1 MKKTLASLLSLAMV
15 ASMTACSSTTGTTT
29 ETTAPTTTATSETA
43 YSETKTAD
51 VIIVGAGGAGLSAA
65 ISAVDNGATNVIII
79 DKATRTGGNLNLT
92 SGSMS
97 AAMTS
102 LQEECG
108 IEDSFESFE
117 EDIYNNGAQ
126 LGDKDLIKRFVE
138 ADTPMFEWMLE
149 HGLSDNTFTEQNG
162 CKAVFAPEHQ
172 LYSVQ
177 RTYKARPDDS
187 EKYSSAALEV
197 LDTYVATLENVEID
211 LNTTATKLVANDQ
224 GQVLSV
230 EAVDADGNTILYT
243 ANKGV
248 IMATGGYSGNF
259 KLLEMYAPNGDG
271 YLSSTTSMGEGIR
284 MMQEVGAYVDEEK
297 MAYIP
302 TFPMGVQTGER
313 SGTIGSTYT
322 WKAGGIC
329 VNQNGE
335 RFVNEQED
343 KVDVREVALEEQP
356 GAVQYD
362 IFTDKIVEDL
372 RAAGGSSMFDLYFA
386 EGGRAEQ
393 LVQSAS
399 SLEELAEKIGV
410 PAENLVATVEAYNA
424 SVEAGGTDEFG
435 RSYDPAEV
443 GTNTYNLAINTIE
456 GDTYYAIPLKAL
468 VVMTLGGVTIDTDT
482 HVLDENGNVIPGLYA
497 AGEVTGG
504 IWGKFVSGGTGVM
517 GPITFGHIAGEVV
530 MNDTLATDYEV
541 HEASNIFDADLFV
554 AEAAPVEERFDM
566 STALTDGDYT
576 ATVDGQEGPMTVN
589 VTIADGKI
597 AAVEVAEESETDGI
611 SDAALADLPGIIVEN
626 NSVNVDTIS
635 GSTLT
640 SNRILDAVTDCLNQA
655 SAQ

>member
-1 MKKTLASLLSLAMV
+1 MKKVLALLACGLLVLSSL
-15 ASMTACSSTTGTTT
+15 TACSTTTTTT
-29 ETTAPTTTATSETA
+29 EPEENNGGATTDVTADAEKS
-43 YSETKTAD
+43 AD

-65 ISAVDNGATNVIII
+65 ISAVDNGAESVIIVEQ
-79 DKATRTGGNLNLT
+79 TSRTGGNLNLT

-97 AAMTS
+97 AANTS
-102 LQEECG
+102 LQAECG
-108 IEDSFESFE
+108 IEDSFESYE

-126 LGDKDLIKRFVE
+126 LGNQEMIKTFVE
-138 ADTPMFEWMLE
+138 EDTPMFEWMLE

-187 EKYSSAALEV
+187 SKYSSAAHEV
-197 LDTYVATLENVEID
+197 LDTYLATLDNVTID
-211 LNTTATKLVANDQ
+211 YNTEATKLVANDQ

-230 EAVDADGNTILYT
+230 LATAEDGSTVLYT
-243 ANKGV
+243 ASKGV

-259 KLLEMYAPNGDG
+259 NLIEKYAAEGAG
-271 YLSSTTSMGEGIR
+271 YLSSTTSMGKGLR
-284 MMQEVGAYVDEEK
+284 MMQEVGGWIDETN
-297 MAYIP
+297 MSYIP

-322 WKAGGIC
+322 WKTGGIC

-343 KVDVREVALEEQP
+343 RVDVREVALEEQP

-372 RAAGGSSMFDLYFA
+372 RAAGGATMFDLYFG
-386 EGGRAEQ
+386 ENGRAQQ

-410 PAENLVATVEAYNA
+410 PAENLVQTVADYNA
-424 SVEAGGTDEFG
+424 AVEAGGTDEFG

-443 GTNTYNLAINTIE
+443 GTNSYNLGINTIE

-468 VVMTLGGVTIDTDT
+468 VVMTLGGITTDTST
-482 HVLDENGNVIPGLYA
+482 HVLDESGNVIPGLYA
-497 AGEVTGG
+497 AGEVVGG

-517 GPITFGHIAGEVV
+517 GPITFGRIAGRTV
-530 MNDTLATDYEV
+530 MSDTLATDYTV
-541 HEASNIFDADLFV
+541 SPASNLFDESLFV
-554 AEAAPVEERFDM
+554 NAATETESRFDM
-566 STALTDGDYT
+566 STPLTDGDYT
-576 ATVDGQEGPMTVN
+576 ATVDGQSGPMTVQ
-589 VTIADGKI
+589 VTITDGKI
-597 AAVEVAEESETDGI
+597 AAVTITEQAETESIAAE
-611 SDAALADLPGIIVEN
+611 ALAKIPAAIVEA
-626 NSVNVDTIS
+626 NSADVDVQS
-635 GSTLT
+635 GATLT
-640 SNRILDAVTDCLNQA
+640 SNRIMDAVADCLQQA
-655 SAQ
+655 AQ

>member
-1 MKKTLASLLSLAMV
+1 MKKTLKTFVSLAMV
-15 ASMTACSSTTGTTT
+15 ASLAACSSTTPTT
-29 ETTAPTTTATSETA
+29 TTAPTTTSATETT

-51 VIIVGAGGAGLSAA
+51 VVIVGAGGAGLSAA

-79 DKATRTGGNLNLT
+79 DKASRTGGNLNLT

-102 LQEECG
+102 LQAECG

-177 RTYKARPDDS
+177 RTYKAKADNPDQ
-187 EKYSSAALEV
+187 YSSAALEV
-197 LDTYVATLENVEID
+197 LDTYVQTLDNVEID

-259 KLLEMYAPNGDG
+259 KLLEMYAENGDG
-271 YLSSTTSMGEGIR
+271 YLSSTTSMGEGLR

-322 WKAGGIC
+322 WKTGGIC

-335 RFVNEQED
+335 RFVNEQES

-372 RAAGGSSMFDLYFA
+372 RAAGGSMMFDLYFG
-386 EGGRAEQ
+386 EGGRAQQ

-399 SLEELAEKIGV
+399 SLEELAEKINV

-424 SVEAGGTDEFG
+424 AVEAGGTDEFG
-435 RSYDPAEV
+435 RSYDPADV
-443 GTNTYNLAINTIE
+443 GTGSSYNLGINKIE

-482 HVLDENGNVIPGLYA
+482 HVLDESGNVIPGLYA

-517 GPITFGHIAGEVV
+517 GPITFGHIAGEIV
-530 MNDTLATDYEV
+530 MNDTLATDYQV

-554 AEAAPVEERFDM
+554 AEQAPVTERFDM
-566 STALTDGDYT
+566 STTLTDGDYS
-576 ATVDGQEGPMTVN
+576 ATVDGQEGPMTVD
-589 VTIADGKI
+589 VTITDGKI
-597 AAVEVAEESETDGI
+597 ASVEVVEEAETDGI
-611 SDAALADLPGIIVEN
+611 SDAALAQLPGTIVEA
-626 NSVNVDTIS
+626 NSVNVDTVS

>member
-1 MKKTLASLLSLAMV
+1 M
-15 ASMTACSSTTGTTT
+15 
-29 ETTAPTTTATSETA
+29 
-43 YSETKTAD
+43 
-51 VIIVGAGGAGLSAA
+51 
-65 ISAVDNGATNVIII
+65 
-79 DKATRTGGNLNLT
+79 
-92 SGSMS
+92 
-97 AAMTS
+97 
-102 LQEECG
+102 
-108 IEDSFESFE
+108 
-117 EDIYNNGAQ
+117 
-126 LGDKDLIKRFVE
+126 
-138 ADTPMFEWMLE
+138 
-149 HGLSDNTFTEQNG
+149 
-162 CKAVFAPEHQ
+162 
-172 LYSVQ
+172 
-177 RTYKARPDDS
+177 
-187 EKYSSAALEV
+187 
-197 LDTYVATLENVEID
+197 
-211 LNTTATKLVANDQ
+211 
-224 GQVLSV
+224 
-230 EAVDADGNTILYT
+230 
-243 ANKGV
+243 
-248 IMATGGYSGNF
+248 
-259 KLLEMYAPNGDG
+259 
-271 YLSSTTSMGEGIR
+271 
-284 MMQEVGAYVDEEK
+284 
-297 MAYIP
+297 
-302 TFPMGVQTGER
+302 
-313 SGTIGSTYT
+313 
-322 WKAGGIC
+322 
-329 VNQNGE
+329 
-335 RFVNEQED
+335 
-343 KVDVREVALEEQP
+343 DVREVALEEQP

>member
-29 ETTAPTTTATSETA
+29 ETIAPTTTATSETA

-126 LGDKDLIKRFVE
+126 LGDKALIKRFVE

-271 YLSSTTSMGEGIR
+271 YLSSTTSMGEGLR

-611 SDAALADLPGIIVEN
+611 SYAAFCLKKKIIVEN

>member
-15 ASMTACSSTTGTTT
+15 ASLAACSSTTGTTS
-29 ETTAPTTTATSETA
+29 EAPTTTATSETA

-108 IEDSFESFE
+108 IEDSYESFE

-197 LDTYVATLENVEID
+197 LDTYVATLDNVEID

-230 EAVDADGNTILYT
+230 EAVDADGNTILYS

-259 KLLEMYAPNGDG
+259 KLLEMYAENGDG
-271 YLSSTTSMGEGIR
+271 YLSSTTSMGEGLR

-297 MAYIP
+297 MTYIP

-372 RAAGGSSMFDLYFA
+372 RAAGGSSMFDLYFG

-410 PAENLVATVEAYNA
+410 PAENLVATVDAYNA

-443 GTNTYNLAINTIE
+443 GTNSYNLAINKIE

-589 VTIADGKI
+589 VTITDGKI

-626 NSVNVDTIS
+626 NSVNVDTVS

>member
-29 ETTAPTTTATSETA
+29 ETIAPTTTATSETA

-126 LGDKDLIKRFVE
+126 LGDKALIKRFVE

-271 YLSSTTSMGEGIR
+271 YLSSTTSMGEGLR